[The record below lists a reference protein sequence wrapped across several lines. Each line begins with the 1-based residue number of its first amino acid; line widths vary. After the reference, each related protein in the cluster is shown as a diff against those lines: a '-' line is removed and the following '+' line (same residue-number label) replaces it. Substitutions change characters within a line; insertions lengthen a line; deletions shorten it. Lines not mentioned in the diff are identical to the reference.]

1 MDTFE
6 AQIPLLDRFLREGP
20 AGVIDLGAGLGQHT
34 RYLLERGLTVTAVDR
49 VLTESLDGVLRQY
62 PGQADFVQSD
72 LGSLPFGDGG
82 AEAIWAC
89 HCLEHMEHPLAALR
103 EWRRVLRAGGLLA
116 VAVPPYKTEI
126 VGRHVFTGWN
136 VGQLMVTL
144 LRAGYE
150 IANGSYAEIGY
161 NVFALVRPSEN
172 PPAIEANDD
181 LLALYADLFPPAIRE
196 EIERNQRLNS
206 FGEMISC
213 FEGRIARLN
222 W

>member
-6 AQIPLLDRFLREGP
+6 AQIPLLDRLLRERP
-20 AGVIDLGAGLGQHT
+20 AKVIDLGAGLGLHA
-34 RYLLERGLTVTAVDR
+34 RYLLERGLAVTAVDR
-49 VLTESLDGVLRQY
+49 ALTESLDGVLRLY
-62 PGQADFVQSD
+62 PDRSDFIQSD
-72 LGSLPFGDGG
+72 LSTLPFANGV

-103 EWRRVLRAGGLLA
+103 EWRRVLRPGGLLA
-116 VAVPPYKTEI
+116 VTVPPYKTEI

-150 IANGSYAEIGY
+150 IASGSYAEIGY
-161 NVFALVRPSEN
+161 NAFALVRPNAN
-172 PPAIEANDD
+172 PPAIEPNDD
-181 LLALYADLFPPAIRE
+181 LLALYADLFPAAIRD
-196 EIERNQRLNS
+196 EIQRNQRPNS
-206 FGEMISC
+206 FGETISC

>member
-6 AQIPLLDRFLREGP
+6 AQKPLLDRFLRERP
-20 AGVIDLGAGLGQHT
+20 ARAIDLGAGLGQHA
-34 RYLLERGLTVTAVDR
+34 RYLLEHGMTVTAVDR
-49 VLTESLDGVLRQY
+49 VLTESLAGIVHEF
-62 PGQADFVQSD
+62 ADRAGYVQSD
-72 LGSLPFGDGG
+72 LSVLPFADGEV
-82 AEAIWAC
+82 EAVWAC

-103 EWRRVLRAGGLLA
+103 EWRRVLRPDGLLA
-116 VAVPPYKTEI
+116 VTVPPCKTEI

-161 NVFALVRPSEN
+161 NVFALVRPNED
-172 PPAIEANDD
+172 PPVIEPNDD
-181 LLALYADLFPPAIRE
+181 LLALYADFFPPAIRE
-196 EIERNQRLNS
+196 EIQRNQRPNS
-206 FGEMISC
+206 FGETISC
-213 FEGRIARLN
+213 FEGRISRLN